1 VDILRMSILYR
12 SKADIERDKALA
24 WEKKEKEKHEAL
36 WGWKEDGRKMKERL
50 DKQFSR
56 VEGIIGPHQH
66 KKAMVHLLDKFSHR
80 ARHNNNQVSLLYTT
94 YPNSPTSTF
103 THTHPHPP
111 TPTPAPT
118 PTSVHNGTSVPV
130 HRLHHQHFPNSSAL
144 ISSAVPWAC
153 GFCAPLSTIRPEG
166 RCSPKVR

>member
-1 VDILRMSILYR
+1 MSLQYR
-12 SKADIERDKALA
+12 SKAEIERDKALA

-80 ARHNNNQVSLLYTT
+80 ARHNNNQVSLLSTT
-94 YPNSPTSTF
+94 YPHPPAPTYTLL
-103 THTHPHPP
+103 HPP
-111 TPTPAPT
+111 TPTPT
-118 PTSVHNGTSVPV
+118 YVHNRTSVPV
-130 HRLHHQHFPNSSAL
+130 YRLHHQHFPNSSAL
-144 ISSAVPWAC
+144 ISSAVPLVY
-153 GFCAPLSTIRPEG
+153 GFCAP
-166 RCSPKVR
+166 

>member
-1 VDILRMSILYR
+1 MSLQYR
-12 SKADIERDKALA
+12 SKAEIERDKALA

-80 ARHNNNQVSLLYTT
+80 ARHNNNQVSLLSTT
-94 YPNSPTSTF
+94 Y
-103 THTHPHPP
+103 THTNLHPHPP
-111 TPTPAPT
+111 TPIPIYTLICSQPHVCTSIPPPPPALP
-118 PTSVHNGTSVPV
+118 
-130 HRLHHQHFPNSSAL
+130 
-144 ISSAVPWAC
+144 
-153 GFCAPLSTIRPEG
+153 
-166 RCSPKVR
+166 